1 MKNHIFRK
9 CTLVVFILLYI
20 TTIPIIAYET
30 PPSDTTNIE
39 SFLFALPEEQ
49 RAAKMNE
56 IAFDVVANQPDKA
69 IDYANRAL
77 RIALSKNIPTQI
89 ANSYNNLGLAH
100 DYKKM
105 YSEALDYHVEAL
117 RVREIQKDKIGM
129 AQSLNNIGV
138 IYYNLRA
145 YKEAI
150 EFYERALSLR
160 IVIGDTSEIYKSLNN
175 LGIVSQI
182 AGDYGK
188 SLEYFFETLKIVEA
202 TNNNDDLAHVL
213 NKIGSV
219 YYATKIYDEALI
231 FFKRALE
238 ASQQENQPK
247 ELNRSLNNMGNV
259 YFETGRIK
267 EALQSYEQALKIAEQ
282 IKDFRSVGITMNNMG
297 MIHKQLGNYDKALNY
312 CMGSIQARLDIKD
325 SSSIFHP
332 LTTVAQI
339 YMLKKNYDEALV
351 QLDRAFEIARIK
363 NERRQ
368 MLIAYEIY
376 HELYRDLGN
385 YRTALDYYKLY
396 SSTKDSLMN
405 DESNKKIAE
414 LKITYEV
421 DKKDKENIILRQQNE
436 YQRSM
441 NNIQRTSFVA
451 ISFLVFILMIMFYFR
466 HKHNVRTNKILNDKN
481 IKITEQTD
489 KMREIL
495 DNLIENEKKLL
506 EANATKDKFFSIIAH
521 DLKNPLH
528 AIVLSSDTIR
538 SKSHI
543 MSESQLVELVS
554 QIHKAGVHLSNL
566 LENLLYWSKTQ
577 SGSLKA
583 EKQMIDLSYLVS
595 ENVKLLAESAK
606 NKGIEI
612 YNNNGGPVL
621 AYGDPNMVNTVIRNL
636 ISNAIKFTSRDG
648 KVIVNTRMNSE
659 YVELKVKDNGVG
671 ISEED
676 MKKLFRIDVHY
687 STFGTSRE
695 KGTGLGLILCKE
707 FMDMNNGSIEAK
719 SAIGEGTEVTIKI
732 PSKPSP
738 SYSE

>member
-1 MKNHIFRK
+1 MKNHKYSLKIYAILFLIFIANIR
-9 CTLVVFILLYI
+9 TF
-20 TTIPIIAYET
+20 AYET

-56 IAFDVVANQPDKA
+56 LALEIVANQPDKA

-77 RIALSKNIPTQI
+77 RISLSKNLPVQI
-89 ANSYNNLGLAH
+89 ANSYSNLGLAH

-105 YSEALDYHVEAL
+105 YAEALDYHVEAL
-117 RVREIQKDKIGM
+117 RIREIHKDRVGM

-150 EFYERALSLR
+150 EFYEKALQIR
-160 IVIGDTSEIYKSLNN
+160 IGIGDTNELFKSYNN

-188 SLEYFFETLKIVEA
+188 SLEYFFEILKIVEA
-202 TNNNDDLAHVL
+202 TNNNEDLTHIL
-213 NKIGSV
+213 NKIGNV
-219 YYATKIYDEALI
+219 YYATKIYDEALV
-231 FFKRALE
+231 FFKRAHE
-238 ASQQENQPK
+238 VSQNENQLK

-282 IKDFRSVGITMNNMG
+282 IQDYRSVGITMNNMG
-297 MIHKQLGNYDKALNY
+297 MIYKQLGNYDKALSY
-312 CMGSIQARLDIKD
+312 CMGSIQARLDVKD

-332 LTTVAQI
+332 LTTVSQI

-351 QLDRAFEIARIK
+351 HLNRAFEIASLR

-405 DESNKKIAE
+405 DESNKRIAE

-436 YQRSM
+436 YQRRM
-441 NNIQRTSFVA
+441 NNIQKTSFVA
-451 ISFLVFILMIMFYFR
+451 ISFLVFLLLIMFYFR
-466 HKHNVRTNKILNDKN
+466 HKHNLRTNKILYDKN
-481 IKITEQTD
+481 VKITEQSD

-495 DNLIENEKKLL
+495 NNLIENEKKLI

-528 AIVLSSDTIR
+528 AIVLSADTIR

-554 QIHKAGVHLSNL
+554 QIHKAGLHLSNL

-583 EKQMIDLSYLVS
+583 ERQMIDLTYLVS
-595 ENVKLLAESAK
+595 ENIKLLSESAK
-606 NKGIEI
+606 NKGIHI
-612 YNNNGGPVL
+612 INNNGGPVL
-621 AYGDPNMVNTVIRNL
+621 AYGDPNMVNTIIRNL

-648 KVIVNTRMNSE
+648 KVAVTTRMNSE
-659 YVELKVKDNGVG
+659 YVELKVTDNGVG
-671 ISEED
+671 ISDDD
-676 MKKLFRIDVHY
+676 MKKLFRVDVHY

-707 FMDMNNGSIEAK
+707 FMEMNNGSIEAK

-732 PSKPSP
+732 PAKPTP
-738 SYSE
+738 SNSE

>member
-1 MKNHIFRK
+1 MCFYVI
-9 CTLVVFILLYI
+9 LALLYI
-20 TTIPIIAYET
+20 TSLSIFAYE
-30 PPSDTTNIE
+30 PVPSDTTNIE
-39 SFLFALPEEQ
+39 SFLFALPEEE

-56 IAFDVVANQPDKA
+56 LAKEVVANQPDKA

-77 RIALSKNIPTQI
+77 RIALSKNLPTEI
-89 ANSYNNLGLAH
+89 ANSYSNLGLAH

-105 YSEALDYHVEAL
+105 YSDALDYHVEAL
-117 RVREIQKDKIGM
+117 RVREIHKDKVGM
-129 AQSLNNIGV
+129 AKSLNNIGI

-150 EFYERALSLR
+150 EFYEKSLQIR
-160 IVIGDTSEIYKSLNN
+160 IGIGDTNEIFKSYNN
-175 LGIVSQI
+175 LGIASHV

-188 SLEYFFETLKIVEA
+188 ALEYYFETLKIVEA
-202 TNNNDDLAHVL
+202 INRIQDLADVL

-219 YYATKIYDEALI
+219 YYSTKIYDEALI
-231 FFKRALE
+231 HFKRALE
-238 ASQQENQPK
+238 VSQKENQPK
-247 ELNRSLNNMGNV
+247 EVNRALNNMGNV
-259 YFETGRIK
+259 YFETGKIK
-267 EALQSYEQALKIAEQ
+267 EALQSYEQALQIAEDINDLQ
-282 IKDFRSVGITMNNMG
+282 SVGITMNNMG

-312 CMGSIQARLDIKD
+312 CMGSIQAQLDIKD

-339 YMLKKNYDEALV
+339 YMQKKNYDEALV
-351 QLDRAFEIARIK
+351 QLDRAFEIARLQG
-363 NERRQ
+363 EQRQ
-368 MLIAYEIY
+368 MLTAYEIY

-385 YRTALDYYKLY
+385 YKTALDYYKLY
-396 SSTKDSLMN
+396 TSTKDNLMN
-405 DESNKKIAE
+405 DEVNKKIAE
-414 LKITYEV
+414 LKITYAV

-436 YQRSM
+436 HQRRM
-441 NNIQRTSFVA
+441 NNIQKTSFIA
-451 ISFLVFILMIMFYFR
+451 ISFLVFMLMIMFYFR
-466 HKHNVRTNKILNDKN
+466 HKNNVRTNKILNEKN
-481 IKITEQTD
+481 IKIIAQTD

-495 DNLIENEKKLL
+495 DTLIENEKKLT
-506 EANATKDKFFSIIAH
+506 EANSTKDKFFSIIAH

-528 AIVLSSDTIR
+528 AIVLSADTIR
-538 SKSHI
+538 SKSHV

-583 EKQMIDLSYLVS
+583 ERQMIDLSYLIS
-595 ENVKLLAESAK
+595 ENVKLLSEAAK

-612 YNNNGGPVL
+612 FNNNGGPVL

-648 KVIVNTRMNSE
+648 KVAVSTKLNSE
-659 YVELKVKDNGVG
+659 YVELKVKDTGVG

-707 FMDMNNGSIEAK
+707 FMDMNNGLIEAK

-732 PSKPSP
+732 PSKPIQRI
-738 SYSE
+738 